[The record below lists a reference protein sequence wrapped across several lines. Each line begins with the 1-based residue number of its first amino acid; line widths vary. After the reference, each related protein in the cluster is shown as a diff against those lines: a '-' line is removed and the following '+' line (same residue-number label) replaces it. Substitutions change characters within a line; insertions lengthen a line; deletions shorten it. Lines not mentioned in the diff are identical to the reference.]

1 MGFFTTIA
9 AGFNFLKPAL
19 QVVGGIVCQAGSAL
33 LERLGKTISDN
44 SKIRILENDIAAEDE
59 VIEMRDVKEAQHTA
73 YINSLT
79 KLKIP
84 YETAEQMV
92 DIIQNAASNA
102 STITTTGN
110 IQMEV
115 LSYRAD
121 FELARN
127 QSNYLP
133 ITAYSFKKDIIQK
146 LDKYNYVLPII
157 IYTEIKNTSAD
168 SGVRLDAA
176 VTTAFDNA
184 WLKADSDR
192 VMTNLQPLSIDN
204 KNTIVDLQSI
214 TQEIFSTFT
223 VGELKEKYP
232 WLKNNENLDMMFANR
247 FADGTAKDETTTRN
261 PQNGIIF
268 KETKREKP
276 NWVPYS
282 VFTTMLNGI
291 QSRNAFSDKSILF
304 TGYAIKP
311 RDENSDGTSES
322 TGKCSISVRSYL
334 ICLGIQNEQ
343 DTYKKMIT
351 DPTGIALDVPSTD
364 GSSVETIIEP
374 EDVQAF
380 SARRYF
386 TISQSETYPALL
398 MQKDNAILFNIW
410 EEEAKGAKTQ
420 ADKEKLR
427 RLLRNGIGIISPM
440 ASDTGFVIRE

>member
-33 LERLGKTISDN
+33 LERLGKTLSDN
-44 SKIRILENDIAAEDE
+44 SRIRILENDIAADDQ
-59 VIEMRDVKEAQHTA
+59 VVEMRDLKDAQHTA

-79 KLKIP
+79 KLNIP

-92 DIIQNAASNA
+92 NIIQRAASTS
-102 STITTTGN
+102 STVTTTGN

-115 LSYRAD
+115 LSYSAD
-121 FELARN
+121 FELERS

-133 ITAYSFKKDIIQK
+133 ITGYSFKKDVIQK

-214 TQEIFSTFT
+214 TQEIYGTFT
-223 VGELKEKYP
+223 VGELKKKYV
-232 WLKNNENLDMMFANR
+232 WLENDENLDMMFANR
-247 FADGTAKDETTTRN
+247 FPEGTPKDETTTRN
-261 PQNGIIF
+261 PENGIIF
-268 KETKREKP
+268 KETKREEP
-276 NWVPYS
+276 EWIPYS
-282 VFTTMLNGI
+282 VFTTMLNGV
-291 QSRNAFSDKSILF
+291 QSRNAFSDKTILF

-351 DPTGIALDVPSTD
+351 DPTGIALDIPSVD
-364 GSSVETIIEP
+364 GKPVETVIEP
-374 EDVQAF
+374 EEVQEF
-380 SARRYF
+380 SAKRYL
-386 TISQSETYPALL
+386 TISQAQTYPALL
-398 MQKDNAILFNIW
+398 MQKDNALVFDMW
-410 EEEAKGAKTQ
+410 ARQARAAKNQ
-420 ADKEKLR
+420 ADKEKLQ
-427 RLLRNGIGIISPM
+427 RLLRNGVGIVSPM